1 MENFKA
7 RKNIFVKN
15 IAQPTTLLVCQNVA
29 GQSEDRKMKIM
40 NTSKITLMM
49 LFNNTTVTR

>member
-40 NTSKITLMM
+40 NTSSLK
-49 LFNNTTVTR
+49 